1 MTTPTRAFDSRLSQ
15 WRHRLLITPAQ
26 VVGVW
31 AVAAL
36 LVVVCHRTLGSVS
49 IAASV
54 TLKAIAILA
63 SGFVYMRLLARDATV
78 EHALLVG
85 ATWLLL
91 DIGAEIAIASTF
103 GTHWYL
109 LLGSPAYPIFRDV
122 LLVSW
127 VAAPAVFARGGS

>member
-1 MTTPTRAFDSRLSQ
+1 MDTATRAFESQ
-15 WRHRLLITPAQ
+15 FSQRIHRLFITPAQ

-36 LVVVCHRTLGSVS
+36 LVVVSHRTIGSVS
-49 IAASV
+49 IAACV
-54 TLKAIAILA
+54 AIKAAVILA

-85 ATWLLL
+85 VTWLLL

-103 GTHWYL
+103 GTRWYL

-122 LLVSW
+122 LLFSW
-127 VAAPAVFARGGS
+127 VAAPAVFARRRS